1 MSREETHVDHFET
14 LAVQAHAAK
23 LGMWVFL
30 ASEVL
35 LFGALFTLYAAS
47 RVEHPGAFH
56 EGIRHTSRVLGTV
69 NTLVLL
75 TSSFSV
81 AAAVHALRERR
92 RGLAF
97 VLLSVSLLLAL
108 AFLVFK
114 GVEWS
119 EHIREGIVPGG
130 GTAFFQAH
138 PASGL
143 PLFFTLYYVMTGLH
157 ALHVIVGSAVL
168 AWCALRLRTLEP
180 HVLEVS
186 GLYWHLVDIVWIFLW
201 PIFYLTGG

>member
-1 MSREETHVDHFET
+1 MSREEHASHFES
-14 LAVQAHAAK
+14 LDVQAHAAK

-47 RVEHPGAFH
+47 RVEHAAAFH
-56 EGIRHTSRVLGTV
+56 EGIHHTNRILGTV
-69 NTLVLL
+69 NTLILL

-81 AAAVHALRERR
+81 AGAVHALRENK

-97 VLLSVSLLLAL
+97 GLLGLSLAFAL
-108 AFLVFK
+108 AFLTFK
-114 GVEWS
+114 GLEWS
-119 EHIREGIVPGG
+119 QHIREGIVPGG

-138 PASGL
+138 PAQGL

-168 AWCALRLRTLEP
+168 AGCALRIRTVAP
-180 HVLEVS
+180 HALEVS
-186 GLYWHLVDIVWIFLW
+186 ALYWHLVDVVWIFLW